1 MERLRTE
8 GCHLALSSALLRP
21 SDGESLAQQN
31 CCCLRGNAPCL
42 PKLPCGEVSAPGEN
56 KYVINLRKR
65 AVNFGSNKVLRQ
77 LRREARS
84 LHLPP
89 HTLELFNKGRDLLK
103 YRLLLGQELRVQW
116 AHLGQNSIE
125 LCAVLAGKF
134 PLE

>member
-1 MERLRTE
+1 MRVWLSKIAAACVEMPHAYPS
-8 GCHLALSSALLRP
+8 CHA
-21 SDGESLAQQN
+21 
-31 CCCLRGNAPCL
+31 
-42 PKLPCGEVSAPGEN
+42 EVSAPGEN

-65 AVNFGSNKVLRQ
+65 AVTFGSNKVLRQ

-84 LHLPP
+84 LQLPP